1 MILIITQN
9 NNENKNNY
17 NNNDDDD
24 ESRGLQKFN
33 PENFKGAS
41 VLYHVPYPYPIIF
54 LTLLLLNNEG

>member
-9 NNENKNNY
+9 NNKNKNNY

-41 VLYHVPYPYPIIF
+41 VLYHVPDR
-54 LTLLLLNNEG
+54 LACVAGNSGGG